1 MYCAR
6 CVVCIVQGVQCERLW
21 DGFIVSLHRRGGAA
35 VKGRGVTELNCSA
48 VHCCAVQC
56 SIPEQCTSAVQY
68 SVLVP
73 CSAIYCSAVER
84 FTGGGAGAYTCKV
97 FPD

>member
-1 MYCAR
+1 MQGVQCVLYKECSVYCAR

-56 SIPEQCTSAVQY
+56 SIPEQCTSAVQ
-68 SVLVP
+68 
-73 CSAIYCSAVER
+73 
-84 FTGGGAGAYTCKV
+84 
-97 FPD
+97 